1 MTFGTTTREILMKPG
16 EIVELLITSLGK
28 HGEGVAIL
36 KGLPIFV
43 DGALPEEKVM
53 ARIHSIKPTYA
64 NAQLLSIINTHK
76 QRVAPVCA
84 RFDSCGGCQVMH
96 LSYEG
101 QLHAKNNLVKE
112 AFMNGAGLTQ
122 GEILPC
128 IPSVNPFHYRNKIQ
142 LPVSRIGNNLVA
154 GFYRRGSH
162 EIIPYEH
169 CLVHHEVMEKSAAA
183 IRNLIQD
190 SPIETYCEITQKGT
204 LRHFIMRANQ
214 KGELLLGFVTNGKQN
229 AQIRQL
235 AAQIQSGVANVV
247 GVVENINTKKQNTI
261 LGDKTILL
269 SGSYFL
275 TEEIDNLSFKI
286 SLPSFF
292 QINFL
297 TSKILYDIALS
308 FAQIHK
314 DSVVLDAYCGIGTMT
329 LLAARE
335 CKNIIGAECV
345 EEAVLDA
352 RENARINGITN
363 AQFVNAKLEEHIELF
378 RGIDTAL
385 INPPRQ
391 GLNVKVVEALNN
403 FGPQRFV
410 YISCNPHTLA
420 RDAQMLKEYHLKKI
434 QPVDMFP
441 QTMHVESVALFE
453 RQL

>member
-1 MTFGTTTREILMKPG
+1 MKPG
-16 EIVELLITSLGK
+16 EIVELIISSLGK
-28 HGEGVAIL
+28 HGEGVAML

-43 DGALPEEKVM
+43 DGALPKEKVR
-53 ARIHSIKPTYA
+53 ARIQTIKSTYG
-64 NAQLLSIINTHK
+64 NAELISIISDHK
-76 QRVAPVCA
+76 QRVLPPCS
-84 RFDSCGGCQVMH
+84 RFDHCGGCQVMH

-101 QLHAKNNLVKE
+101 QLEAKFNVVKE
-112 AFMNGAGLTQ
+112 AFKNVDGASTIQ
-122 GEILPC
+122 FFPC
-128 IPSVNPFHYRNKIQ
+128 IASVHPFNYRNKIQ
-142 LPVSRIGNNLVA
+142 LPVLRIGDSLVA

-162 EIIPYEH
+162 EIIPYEQ

-183 IRNLIQD
+183 IRSLIQD
-190 SPIETYCEITQKGT
+190 SPVETYCEITQKGT

-214 KGELLLGFVTNGKQN
+214 KGELLLGFVTNGQQRAEIK
-229 AQIRQL
+229 QL
-235 AAQIQSGVANVV
+235 ADHIQSVVSNVV
-247 GVVENINTKKQNTI
+247 GVVENINTKKQNAI
-261 LGDKTILL
+261 LGDTTIPL

-292 QINFL
+292 QINLL
-297 TSKILYDIALS
+297 TAKILYSIALD

-329 LLAARE
+329 LLASRL

-345 EEAVLDA
+345 PEAVLDA
-352 RENARINGITN
+352 QENARINGITN
-363 AQFVNAKLEEHIELF
+363 AQFVNAKIEEHIELF

-391 GLNVKVVEALNN
+391 GLNAHVVSALNN

-410 YISCNPHTLA
+410 YISCNPYTLA
-420 RDAQMLKEYHLKKI
+420 RDTQMLKEYHLRKV

-453 RQL
+453 RKA